1 MKLPRQVVTI
11 AVLVVLDDGS
21 SLCATLN
28 AAVAA
33 LLDAAIPLN
42 IIAVSAIGQVSPSA
56 SAYITYDAHHNKF
69 LAAESHGTMNLDEL
83 ERALSLA
90 EGGCQEQ
97 YDALFELSKTSPSSD
112 ERT

>member
-42 IIAVSAIGQVSPSA
+42 IIAVSAIGQASLSA
-56 SAYITYDAHHNKF
+56 SAWVTYDAQHKKF
-69 LAAESHGTMNLDEL
+69 LAAESNGPMRLDEL

-90 EGGCQEQ
+90 EGRCQEQ
-97 YDALFELSKTSPSSD
+97 YDTLFESSKVTTLSDK
-112 ERT
+112 RT